1 MGPPRTALGNRQ
13 SGHGTCLTAPWAYL
27 PANSAFVR
35 LTDWRE
41 LPGALFLYLLL
52 APVIWTSCL
61 WQPRLI
67 LEVFAGARGGGGWSA
82 RPATPPSCKH
92 LARVTWRSL
101 RVAGITG
108 AAMPARG

>member
-67 LEVFAGARGGGGWSA
+67 LEVFAGARGGVVGAPRDAALLQAPGARHQALIACGRHRRRGGGGA
-82 RPATPPSCKH
+82 R
-92 LARVTWRSL
+92 
-101 RVAGITG
+101 
-108 AAMPARG
+108 